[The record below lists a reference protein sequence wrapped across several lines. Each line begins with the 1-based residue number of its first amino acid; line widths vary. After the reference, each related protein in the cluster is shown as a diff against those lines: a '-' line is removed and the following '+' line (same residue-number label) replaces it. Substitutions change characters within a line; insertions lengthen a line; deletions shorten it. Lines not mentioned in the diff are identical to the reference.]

1 MSSYFNILTLN
12 NWPVCSTCNFSLYY
26 QYIILETGNK
36 NAEVHQ
42 KEDFTLDIT

>member
-12 NWPVCSTCNFSLYY
+12 NWPVCSTCNFSLHY
-26 QYIILETGNK
+26 QYIILERGNK

-42 KEDFTLDIT
+42 KEDLTLDIT